1 MFHRNPEY
9 IHTLVTQSNP
19 TVKVNWLYGNQLVA
33 EQQYY

>member
-19 TVKVNWLYGNQLVA
+19 RVLLNTQKLIGFMVVNW
-33 EQQYY
+33 